1 MVTLNTI
8 VLASVKT
15 KVFAEANIIQDN
27 SHMELAERIKK
38 AREHAELSQEDLADA
53 IGCSV
58 DLIRKLEQGNRKT
71 TTFIVKIA
79 TACKVRPEW
88 LDDESGEM
96 TDGLYVENQKIKRA
110 VLLMQDLPD
119 YALDEAIK
127 SLDSVAKLTKMAS
140 SS

>member
-1 MVTLNTI
+1 MSILNTI
-8 VLASVKT
+8 VLANVKT
-15 KVFAEANIIQDN
+15 KVFADANLFKDN
-27 SHMELAERIKK
+27 RHMNLAERIKK
-38 AREHAELSQEDLADA
+38 ARDHAELSQEDLADA

-96 TDGLYVENQKIKRA
+96 SDGLYVESEKIKNA

-127 SLDSVAKLTKMAS
+127 GLASVSKLSKMAK
-140 SS
+140 

>member
-1 MVTLNTI
+1 MIALNTI
-8 VLASVKT
+8 VLPHVKT
-15 KVFAEANIIQDN
+15 KVFADANINKDN
-27 SHMELAERIKK
+27 CLMKLANRIKK
-38 AREHAELSQEDLADA
+38 AREYAELSQEDLADA

-88 LDDESGEM
+88 LDGDSVEM
-96 TDGLYVENQKIKRA
+96 TDGLYVGDTRIKAA
-110 VLLMQDLPD
+110 VLLMQELPD

-127 SLDSVAKLTKMAS
+127 GITSVSKLSKMAK
-140 SS
+140 